1 MDSKQASKTAI
12 LEGIDYLKSQ
22 FTNRMNEQIMQVN
35 QAYTS
40 LSGGAVTSADIDSIV
55 NELINYNKTL
65 KMLKQISEEI

>member
-40 LSGGAVTSADIDSIV
+40 
-55 NELINYNKTL
+55 
-65 KMLKQISEEI
+65 